1 MGGDHVDDEVRRA
14 VFLDRDGVLNALVP
28 DPESGKPESPL
39 HAIDTEL
46 LPGASDAVDALRR
59 ADWLV
64 VVASN
69 QPAAAKGKAT
79 LAQLQAV
86 HHRVRDALPPLD
98 GWRYC
103 LHHPEGAD
111 QRLAGPCLCRKPA
124 PGLLIEAAF
133 ELELDLAES
142 WFIGDSDSDVA
153 AGIAAGCR
161 TILVEHPESAHR
173 RSGNAEADWRAADLA
188 GAVRSILALP

>member
-1 MGGDHVDDEVRRA
+1 MRRA

-28 DPESGKPESPL
+28 DPDTGKPESPL
-39 HAIDTEL
+39 HAMDTQL
-46 LPGASDAVDALRR
+46 LPGAPDAVDALRR
-59 ADWLV
+59 AGWVV

-79 LAQLQAV
+79 LSQLQAV
-86 HHRVRDALPPLD
+86 HHRVRDALPPID

-103 LHHPEGAD
+103 LHHPDGPDE
-111 QRLAGPCLCRKPA
+111 RLGGPCLCRKPA

-133 ELELDLAES
+133 ELELDLPNS
-142 WFIGDSDSDVA
+142 WFIGDSDSDVV
-153 AGIAAGCR
+153 AGTAAGCR

-173 RSGNAEADWRAADLA
+173 RSGSAEADWHAADVA